1 MPLVNIKVAKEATPL
16 NAKEKKALIEGATDL
31 LVNILGKPK
40 ARTFVIVEEIDPDSY
55 GFGGESITEVR
66 KKS

>member
-1 MPLVNIKVAKEATPL
+1 MPLINIKVAREATPL

-31 LVNILGKPK
+31 LVNVLGKQR
-40 ARTFVIVEEIDPDSY
+40 ARTVVIIEEIDPDSY

>member
-1 MPLVNIKVAKEATPL
+1 MLRK
-16 NAKEKKALIEGATDL
+16 KKALIKGATDL
-31 LVNILGKPK
+31 LVNVLGKSG
-40 ARTFVIVEEIDPDSY
+40 ARTVVIIEEINPDSY